1 MEEKWAAVHL
11 DRPRQKAPKVI
22 YIPVLG
28 RLEGRGHLIFTELPH
43 GESTES
49 LVRPCR
55 DLAVMHVGCND
66 HACFTFVALAVQDH
80 HVLGVRGQPRLHGLT
95 YGTDLIQ
102 RWGVEVRPAK
112 VMNLWI

>member
-1 MEEKWAAVHL
+1 MEEERAAVHL
-11 DRPRQKAPKVI
+11 DGPGQKAPKVI
-22 YIPVLG
+22 DIPVL
-28 RLEGRGHLIFTELPH
+28 RWLEGRGHLIFTELPH

-55 DLAVMHVGCND
+55 DLAVVHVGCNN
-66 HACFTFVALAVQDH
+66 HACFTFVSLAVQDH

-102 RWGVEVRPAK
+102 WRGMEVRPAE
-112 VMNLWI
+112 VMNLYV